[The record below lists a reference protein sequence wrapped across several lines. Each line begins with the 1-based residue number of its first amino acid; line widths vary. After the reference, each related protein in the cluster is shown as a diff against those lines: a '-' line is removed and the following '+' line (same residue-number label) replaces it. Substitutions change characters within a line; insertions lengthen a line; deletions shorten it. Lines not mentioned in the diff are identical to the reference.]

1 MNNLVLR
8 DTAEVY
14 LKDLSDNSVY
24 FLGLTSKADISQ
36 KIQQEILRGGIGN
49 GIVGMLQYN
58 KEIDF
63 TVTTLLH
70 ADDIIAIESGAKQ
83 ISGTYT
89 VQANEKLQL
98 SGGKLTLTGTPSGS
112 NVIVIDS
119 TGKQITATYDTA
131 TKTVTVTGG
140 TDGDYYTVIYPT
152 SVTGS
157 AIPLDTSMFPKNYY
171 VELHSIAVDPDTNTV
186 AADVYWIFNKA
197 VPDGSMSVTHEA
209 GKNNGDTIKF
219 VAMTPINSTSIG
231 QYIIVPRAS

>member
-14 LKDLSDNSVY
+14 LKDLSDGSVY
-24 FLGLTSKADISQ
+24 FLGLTSKADITQ
-36 KIQQEILRGGIGN
+36 KIQQEILRGGVGN
-49 GIVGMLQYN
+49 GIVGILQFN

-70 ADDIIAIESGAKQ
+70 ADDIVAIQSGAKQ

-89 VQANEKLQL
+89 VQVNEKLQL
-98 SGGKLTLTGTPSGS
+98 TGGKLTLTGTPSGTS
-112 NVIVIDS
+112 VIVIDK
-119 TGKQITATYDTA
+119 TGKQLTATYDAT

-140 TDGDYYTVIYPT
+140 TEGDYYTVIYPT

-157 AIPLDTSMFPKNYY
+157 AIPLDTSMFPKSYH

-186 AADVYWIFNKA
+186 AADVYWVFYKA
-197 VPDGSMSVTHEA
+197 IPDGSLSVSHEA
-209 GKNNGDTIKF
+209 GKSNGDTIKF
-219 VAMTPINSTSIG
+219 VAMTPLNSTSIG
-231 QYIIVPRAS
+231 QYIIVPRQ

>member
-14 LKDLSDNSVY
+14 LKDSGDGSVY
-24 FLGLTSKADISQ
+24 FLGLTSKADIAQ
-36 KIQQEILRGGIGN
+36 KIQQEMLRGGIGN
-49 GIVGMLQYN
+49 GIVGMLQFN

-70 ADDIIAIESGAKQ
+70 SDDIIAIQNGAKQ

-98 SGGKLTLTGTPSGS
+98 TGGKLTLIGTPNSDT
-112 NVIVIDS
+112 VIVVDK
-119 TGKQITATYDTA
+119 TGKQMQATYDTT

-140 TDGDYYTVIYPT
+140 VEGDYYTVMYAT

-157 AIPLDTSMFPKNYY
+157 AIPLDTSMFPKSYY
-171 VELHSIAVDPDTNTV
+171 VELHSIAVDPDTNNV
-186 AADVYWIFNKA
+186 AADIYWAFYKA
-197 VPDGSMSVTHEA
+197 VPDGSMSVSHES
-209 GKNNGDTIKF
+209 GKNKF
-219 VAMTPINSTSIG
+219 QFHYG
-231 QYIIVPRAS
+231 